1 MFSNRMQRV
10 FVLSLRYIAMPVDRP
25 ERMLQGGASSGQQAS
40 RYGHIEGLLF
50 DVNNAQA
57 VYLLLHHN
65 FNIDYLLANHSA
77 HFKLMDIPLAIEK
90 CRESFLASV
99 SNATGKV
106 HSFAQLKRD
115 LQQYGPN
122 NKTLLELYAA
132 TQECT
137 FLWCLCPSDNHFS
150 LFSTVPFCSFFG
162 SFFCFFFSCCRRAAR
177 ICSLGRPKRACHPLV
192 RGSNVQHFYE
202 FVDCRIHY
210 VSKDQLPRTPRVPGG
225 SCQRVHCDGRTV
237 FEHVEPTS
245 EEELPT
251 IDKLHDPRRS
261 AAVEVVRVASA
272 IKVLYH

>member
-1 MFSNRMQRV
+1 VFSNRMQRV

-132 TQECT
+132 TQECA
-137 FLWCLCPSDNHFS
+137 FLWCLCPFDKHFS
-150 LFSTVPFCSFFG
+150 LFPTVPSFLFLLWFLLLFLLFLLQMCA
-162 SFFCFFFSCCRRAAR
+162 SD
-177 ICSLGRPKRACHPLV
+177 LP
-192 RGSNVQHFYE
+192 
-202 FVDCRIHY
+202 
-210 VSKDQLPRTPRVPGG
+210 PRTPEESMPSTG
-225 SCQRVHCDGRTV
+225 SG
-237 FEHVEPTS
+237 
-245 EEELPT
+245 
-251 IDKLHDPRRS
+251 
-261 AAVEVVRVASA
+261 
-272 IKVLYH
+272 IKCATFL